1 MATIIMC
8 KAAIICVLNNVFMEW
23 FSIPWTGTYVLKI
36 ALLIASLIII
46 KQYSIQWATL
56 NPQCFYFCPIS
67 FDHSFSHRAMDR
79 WQRERKGLDQ
89 QH

>member
-8 KAAIICVLNNVFMEW
+8 KAAIICVLNNVLMEW

-46 KQYSIQWATL
+46 
-56 NPQCFYFCPIS
+56 
-67 FDHSFSHRAMDR
+67 
-79 WQRERKGLDQ
+79 
-89 QH
+89 

>member
-46 KQYSIQWATL
+46 
-56 NPQCFYFCPIS
+56 
-67 FDHSFSHRAMDR
+67 
-79 WQRERKGLDQ
+79 
-89 QH
+89 